1 VGFIVVG
8 LFALTWLVA
17 AGVWR
22 LGLAPSPQR

>member
-1 VGFIVVG
+1 VVG

-22 LGLAPSPQR
+22 LGLARPLLDL